1 MVDCKWFSLKVIT
14 GKENSVKEF
23 IEDKK
28 AEFGITDE
36 IKDVY
41 ISIKKKID
49 IVEGKKKIKE
59 KNEYPG
65 YIFID
70 ADMDDQKVIDL
81 LKITPNLWGY
91 KYSSAKSGLSDHPLS
106 HQDID
111 KLFGKTKTN
120 EPQNENYLVGDIV
133 KIING
138 PFSNFEG
145 KIISIDKKNQSMGLN
160 VSIFSRDTQIEVLF
174 ADVEKI

>member
-1 MVDCKWFSLKVIT
+1 MIDCKWFSLRVKT

-23 IEDKK
+23 IENKK
-28 AEFGITDE
+28 TEFGITDE

-41 ISIKKKID
+41 ISIKKKI
-49 IVEGKKKIKE
+49 KE

-65 YIFID
+65 YIFIN

-81 LKITPNLWGY
+81 LKITPDLFGH
-91 KYSSAKSGLSDHPLS
+91 KYSSAKPGLSNQPLS
-106 HQDID
+106 RKDID

-120 EPQNENYLVGDIV
+120 EPQYENYLVGDIV

-145 KIISIDKKNQSMGLN
+145 KIISIDKKNQSMSLN